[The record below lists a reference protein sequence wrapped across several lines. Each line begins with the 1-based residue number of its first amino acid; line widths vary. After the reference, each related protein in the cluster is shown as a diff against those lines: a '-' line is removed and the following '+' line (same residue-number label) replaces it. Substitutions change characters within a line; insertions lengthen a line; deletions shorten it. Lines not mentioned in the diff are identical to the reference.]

1 MKKPL
6 KERFLKLKVYRN
18 KKTGQNLLMLP
29 KKDSKTKKKLGKVPK
44 IIKVLK
50 W

>member
-6 KERFLKLKVYRN
+6 KERFLKLKVYKN
-18 KKTGQNLLMLP
+18 KRTGQNLIMLP
-29 KKDSKTKKKLGKVPK
+29 KKKLGKVPK